1 MKTIVPA
8 AFGLVKVGSLELKQR
23 RGRLGKKKP
32 ALCASAGFLVNS

>member
-23 RGRLGKKKP
+23 RRRLGKKKP